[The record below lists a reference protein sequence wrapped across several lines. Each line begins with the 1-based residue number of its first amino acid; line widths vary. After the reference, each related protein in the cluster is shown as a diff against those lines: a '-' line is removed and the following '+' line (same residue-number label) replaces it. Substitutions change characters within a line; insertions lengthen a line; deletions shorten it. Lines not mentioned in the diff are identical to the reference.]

1 MGTDPA
7 GDVKENLSAT
17 RNDLGVFE
25 NNESAWR
32 CYEAAGFT
40 EYARR
45 KCKMPI
51 GTWNCID
58 MEMFI
63 KRALETER

>member
-7 GDVKENLSAT
+7 GDVKENLRAT
-17 RNDLGVFE
+17 RIDLGVFE

-51 GTWNCID
+51 GTWN
-58 MEMFI
+58 
-63 KRALETER
+63 

>member
-1 MGTDPA
+1 MGTDSA

-17 RNDLGVFE
+17 RIDLGVFE
-25 NNESAWR
+25 NNESAGH
-32 CYEAAGFT
+32 CYKAAGFT

-45 KCKMPI
+45 EYKMPI
-51 GTWNCID
+51 GIWNCID

-63 KRALETER
+63 KRTLETER